1 MRSYEKD
8 TDMGKVAMRGE
19 KEVGIAK
26 QEKEEEG
33 LDGETVKTISWRCKT
48 KGGFERR
55 TRRR

>member
-1 MRSYEKD
+1 
-8 TDMGKVAMRGE
+8 MGKVAMRGE